1 MAISKSENTAS
12 KSFSSFSVYLVF
24 KNENGQWIEQSL
36 PKKYSNPLIGQPPG
50 NENFWTP
57 PRIKN
62 VQNPDPLL
70 SLWGVHTMI
79 TSGSL
84 ATYALETQCMYV
96 LFSYSIGP
104 ITLFGPLG

>member
-50 NENFWTP
+50 NENF
-57 PRIKN
+57 
-62 VQNPDPLL
+62 
-70 SLWGVHTMI
+70 
-79 TSGSL
+79 
-84 ATYALETQCMYV
+84 
-96 LFSYSIGP
+96 
-104 ITLFGPLG
+104 